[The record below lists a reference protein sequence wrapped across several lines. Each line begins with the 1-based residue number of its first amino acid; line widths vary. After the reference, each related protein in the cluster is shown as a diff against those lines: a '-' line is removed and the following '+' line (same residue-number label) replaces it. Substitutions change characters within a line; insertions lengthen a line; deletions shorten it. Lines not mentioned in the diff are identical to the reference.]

1 MGLMPNGTLTYQRGE
16 IRWVKLDPTIG
27 AEIQKT
33 RSCLIL
39 QNDTMNQYGQLTIAI
54 PFRPGTKQAP
64 YVVNILASTNNG
76 LDRDRFL
83 DVAQIRSIDGQRV
96 LGLVGILEDNYWQQI
111 QEALSIVCG
120 FRLGWNLMM
129 RENILVL

>member
-1 MGLMPNGTLTYQRGE
+1 MELMPNGSLTYRRGE

-54 PFRPGTKQAP
+54 PFRPGVKHAP
-64 YVVNILASTNNG
+64 YVVNVLASEYNG
-76 LDRDRFL
+76 LDKDRFL

-96 LGLVGILEDNYWQQI
+96 LGLVGTIEDIYWQQI

-120 FRLGWNLMM
+120 FDQ
-129 RENILVL
+129 

>member
-1 MGLMPNGTLTYQRGE
+1 MPNGTLTYQRGE

-33 RSCLIL
+33 LSCLIL

-54 PFRPGTKQAP
+54 PFRPGIKQAP
-64 YVVNILASTNNG
+64 YVVNVAPSSSNG
-76 LDRDRFL
+76 LDKDRFL

-96 LGLVGILEDNYWQQI
+96 LGLVGILEDSYWQKI
-111 QEALSIVCG
+111 QSALSIVCG
-120 FRLGWNLMM
+120 FSLG
-129 RENILVL
+129 